1 MEMLE
6 PTMLV
11 ILALVAF
18 AAGFID
24 AVAGGGGMLTV
35 PALLSIGLPPHIA
48 LGTNKLAAT
57 FASSTA
63 AVTFYRKRLF
73 TPELWKHAFFSTL
86 IGATIGTLVVDALS
100 TEWLEKALPVIIL
113 ATAIYTIWHKTPEAN
128 ENVLPKPCK
137 RLNRIQ
143 WIQGFTLGF
152 YDGVAGPGTGAF
164 WIVSSMAIYR
174 MNILLSSGLSKAMNF
189 TSNFTSLVTFA
200 FLGHI
205 NWVLG
210 LTMGVCLMA
219 GAFVGAHSAIRFGAK
234 FIRPVFVTVVSILSI
249 KLGYDAWFADL
260 SVS

>member
-1 MEMLE
+1 MEFIE
-6 PTMLV
+6 PSMLV

-35 PALLSIGLPPHIA
+35 PALLSLGLPPHIA

-63 AVTFYRKRLF
+63 AFTYYRKRLF
-73 TPELWKHAFFSTL
+73 NPECWFRAFVATL
-86 IGATIGTLVVDALS
+86 FGATLGTLVVDMIS
-100 TEWLEKALPVIIL
+100 TEWLEKVLPLIIL
-113 ATAIYTIWHKTPEAN
+113 AAALYTVFHRAPQGEHNKVDIGCPTF
-128 ENVLPKPCK
+128 
-137 RLNRIQ
+137 NRKQ
-143 WIQGFTLGF
+143 YLQGLSLGF

-164 WIVSSMAIYR
+164 WTVSSMALYR
-174 MNILLSSGLSKAMNF
+174 LNILFASGLAKAMNF

-200 FLGHI
+200 VLGHI

-219 GAFVGAHSAIRFGAK
+219 GAYIGAHSAIRFGAK
-234 FIRPVFVTVVSILSI
+234 FIRPIFVSVVSVLAI
-249 KLGYDAWFADL
+249 KLAYEAWF
-260 SVS
+260 